1 MKSYSIKNH
10 SGQKTLIVNNLLS
23 VNVRELYNTAR
34 KLNIPFAVKTETG
47 VQVWGSFTIAEYLG
61 INDVTKL

>member
-1 MKSYSIKNH
+1 MKSYLIKKH

-23 VNVRELYNTAR
+23 VNVRELYNTAK
-34 KLNIPFAVKTETG
+34 KLGIPFAVKTGTG
-47 VQVWGSFTIAEYLG
+47 VQVWGSFTVAEYLG